1 MVDFNGNLKKKDR
14 HPLNLLVEKVLMLG
28 LYIKFEPILIVWGM
42 SKWLCRWSGLE
53 ARRWYC
59 CRLTGTICPQIP
71 TGSCLVKQKK
81 SPSVKKECT
90 INNVLTQKKSPSVKK
105 NV

>member
-1 MVDFNGNLKKKDR
+1 
-14 HPLNLLVEKVLMLG
+14 MLG
-28 LYIKFEPILIVWGM
+28 LYIKLKARLIVGGM
-42 SKWLCRWSGLE
+42 SKCHWSGLE
-53 ARRWYC
+53 ARRWHC